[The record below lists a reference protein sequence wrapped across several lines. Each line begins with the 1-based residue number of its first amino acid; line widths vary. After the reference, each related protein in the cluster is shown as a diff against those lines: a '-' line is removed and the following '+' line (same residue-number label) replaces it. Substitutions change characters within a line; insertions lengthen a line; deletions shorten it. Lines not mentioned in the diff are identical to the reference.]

1 MLADSLIAGPPDVLS
16 SAGGGARKRIAI
28 VSIGTR
34 GDVQPFVVL
43 GLTLQSR
50 GHNVV
55 MATEDRLKPLVDEM
69 GLPWRRIEGD
79 ETGIIEQPHVQKM
92 LADGQLFKMM
102 KVVAAWKKQF
112 DELAISRSFI
122 TALEGAD
129 IVVTGGLCLTKALC
143 VAEKM
148 GAGFVCLAPG
158 PTVPTSEF
166 PIWALPVPCACLN
179 RWTYNFLFKLLW
191 GQEKKHINEFR
202 TRDLQLAPMRSG
214 PLSIFEQYHFPMIV
228 AASELTC
235 GPKMVVP
242 SDYPSYAVVGGF
254 IFPPEGTFNLEPQ
267 LAEFMGGS
275 TDDLSAAPTSSDGRP
290 VVYLGWG
297 SMPAPDP
304 VGSPRM
310 QVLTT
315 APTIVSL
322 GWGSLPVGSPTTYM
336 RSPRRRV
343 PTGTDGEARSGA
355 L

>member
-179 RWTYNFLFKLLW
+179 RWTYNFLFRMLW

-202 TRDLQLAPMRSG
+202 TRDLQLAPMRKG
-214 PLSIFEQYHFPMIV
+214 PLSIFEHYRFPMIV

-235 GPKMVVP
+235 GPKMVIP

-254 IFPPEGTFNLEPQ
+254 IFPPEGTFNL
-267 LAEFMGGS
+267 
-275 TDDLSAAPTSSDGRP
+275 
-290 VVYLGWG
+290 
-297 SMPAPDP
+297 
-304 VGSPRM
+304 
-310 QVLTT
+310 
-315 APTIVSL
+315 
-322 GWGSLPVGSPTTYM
+322 
-336 RSPRRRV
+336 
-343 PTGTDGEARSGA
+343 
-355 L
+355 